1 VLDQLIFVVDKVGI
15 DRIDIRSSK
24 LCRDLVQQLVL
35 QLLVVAVV
43 MAERHDS
50 LIGKVDVPLG
60 ELRSVLR
67 CTVVSGLEKSARQH
81 AEMRATGYSDYKTA
95 LLIQGFLL
103 ALEDVA
109 PQLWD
114 KIIDAWE
121 AQEYGLISRYSVT
134 GHNG

>member
-1 VLDQLIFVVDKVGI
+1 
-15 DRIDIRSSK
+15 
-24 LCRDLVQQLVL
+24 
-35 QLLVVAVV
+35 

-67 CTVVSGLEKSARQH
+67 GTVVSGLEKSARQH
-81 AEMRATGYSDYKTA
+81 AKMRATGYSDYETA

-114 KIIDAWE
+114 KIIDARE
-121 AQEYGLISRYSVT
+121 AQKYGLIWRAIYTVT